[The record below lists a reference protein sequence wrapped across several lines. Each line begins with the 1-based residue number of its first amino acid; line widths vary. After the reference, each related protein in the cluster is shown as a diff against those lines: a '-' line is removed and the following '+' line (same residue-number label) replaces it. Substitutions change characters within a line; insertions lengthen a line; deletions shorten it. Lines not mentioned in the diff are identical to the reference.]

1 MAWKPDTTKC
11 RPLESFSI
19 NLAHIILILISL
31 FRTEKKSNSKSWR
44 KKEVERPLES
54 LDQMENLSRAHLANP
69 LNLVNEEDMVHQE
82 ALEAEV
88 SEAVA
93 LEVVALD
100 LEVARALEA
109 GALDLETMV
118 IKSLP
123 WTSGAKLVVR

>member
-1 MAWKPDTTKC
+1 MSTVGIF
-11 RPLESFSI
+11 LYQFGS
-19 NLAHIILILISL
+19 HIILILISL

-54 LDQMENLSRAHLANP
+54 LDLMENLSRAHLANP

-82 ALEAEV
+82 ALEVEV

-109 GALDLETMV
+109 GALDLETMD

-123 WTSGAKLVVR
+123 WTSS

>member
-1 MAWKPDTTKC
+1 MAWKPDATIVSTVGIFWYQFG
-11 RPLESFSI
+11 S
-19 NLAHIILILISL
+19 HIILIFL

-54 LDQMENLSRAHLANP
+54 LDLMENLSRAHLANP

-100 LEVARALEA
+100 LEAAARALEA
-109 GALDLETMV
+109 GALDLEAMD

-123 WTSGAKLVVR
+123 WTSS